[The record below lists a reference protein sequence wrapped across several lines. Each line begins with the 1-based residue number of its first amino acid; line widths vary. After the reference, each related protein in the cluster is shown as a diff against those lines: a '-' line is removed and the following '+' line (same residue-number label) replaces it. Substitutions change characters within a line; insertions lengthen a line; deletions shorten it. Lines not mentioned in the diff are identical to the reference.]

1 MLKSD
6 GFQSTAEID
15 ARLAELEQ
23 EKKQLLALREQL
35 QQPPPN
41 TSDSPLYSPEQKIA
55 IFRGLFRSRADIFA
69 NRWQNKQGR
78 SGAIYF

>member
-1 MLKSD
+1 MLKPD
-6 GFQSTAEID
+6 EFQSTAEID

-35 QQPPPN
+35 HQSSPS

-55 IFRGLFRSRADIFA
+55 IFRGLFRGRTDIDQA
-69 NRWQNKQGR
+69 LSNLNQ
-78 SGAIYF
+78 